1 MRRGKEMKIDRKN
14 YEAYFI
20 DYLEGNLD
28 ENVVNDFI
36 EFIQQNPDLKEE
48 MGLLESVSLPL
59 EELEF
64 SKKEKLYREKY
75 DNEKEFNRAA
85 VALLEADLDD
95 DEKLS
100 FEDYLSRH
108 PNNQKEIALFSYI
121 KLHPD
126 ESVQFSKKNKL
137 YRRSAQRSILL
148 WSGRVAAVMV
158 LALSVYLFIHNS
170 AENTSYNQVAVIQN
184 ETEQQEISASENRAP
199 EKQPVA
205 ETEEQPGKPFPK
217 QNRTEKSTMQSA
229 EEPVSEPR
237 KTLLAET
244 TAESTNREQVSA
256 ERTPV
261 EVPARINT
269 LSAKVKVQKP
279 APLLAAVDSYRMN
292 SSQTEN
298 TADERRIGDIVR
310 EKARL
315 DNISVNKITKAG
327 LKLVSSFSKDNLTY
341 ETNENGKI
349 TEVNFDSRL
358 LAFSIPTN
366 RDDRKN

>member
-1 MRRGKEMKIDRKN
+1 
-14 YEAYFI
+14 
-20 DYLEGNLD
+20 
-28 ENVVNDFI
+28 
-36 EFIQQNPDLKEE
+36 
-48 MGLLESVSLPL
+48 
-59 EELEF
+59 
-64 SKKEKLYREKY
+64 
-75 DNEKEFNRAA
+75 
-85 VALLEADLDD
+85 
-95 DEKLS
+95 
-100 FEDYLSRH
+100 
-108 PNNQKEIALFSYI
+108 
-121 KLHPD
+121 
-126 ESVQFSKKNKL
+126 
-137 YRRSAQRSILL
+137 
-148 WSGRVAAVMV
+148 
-158 LALSVYLFIHNS
+158 
-170 AENTSYNQVAVIQN
+170 
-184 ETEQQEISASENRAP
+184 
-199 EKQPVA
+199 
-205 ETEEQPGKPFPK
+205 
-217 QNRTEKSTMQSA
+217 MQSA